1 MIRMHDERW
10 LASGKSPAVT
20 ATMDHI
26 EERKWRTE
34 NSSLAATRA
43 ALKIGHRVTG
53 SFRRV
58 KETRGIDVVVA
69 ERELPAC
76 LHPRG

>member
-1 MIRMHDERW
+1 M
-10 LASGKSPAVT
+10 
-20 ATMDHI
+20 
-26 EERKWRTE
+26 E